1 MAINLRPDFSNSF
14 MYLGITLNRLKDIDS
29 ADKAFQKALELDS
42 NDCTTCLNYAI
53 VLFNNGRKQEALA
66 QF

>member
-1 MAINLRPDFSNSF
+1 